1 MRERSVSNGIVSY
14 ILCILYSIVGGRARC
29 GFVGFQTMEAT
40 PGTAGASETAGES
53 ETPGVAI
60 MGAASRKFW
69 EDGEFLTENSL
80 STSA

>member
-1 MRERSVSNGIVSY
+1 
-14 ILCILYSIVGGRARC
+14 
-29 GFVGFQTMEAT
+29 MEAT